1 VNISHHSLSC
11 QPVPVPG
18 SELDEALQEIR
29 ARLGCAPQRLYATN
43 GRPIRFGRGKSAWA
57 FVRYV
62 NGTWVVSFGDWRTQ
76 VQYRWTSHEQHGL
89 TEVELR
95 RLEEDVRRLLEQEK
109 RKQEERQAATARSI
123 QAQWEALP
131 PAPADHPYL
140 VRKGVQPHGIRIK
153 AGSLV
158 VPLYDGKGQL
168 WSWQTIDAAGRK
180 RFYKGGRA
188 FGLFFTFAQP
198 GQLEAANTILIC
210 EGWATGATLHE
221 ATGLPVAAAMNCGNL
236 LPVAQALHGKYPQC
250 RLVICADD
258 DWKTAGNPGVT
269 EAEKAARF
277 VGAAVVVPLW
287 SGERGEKDTD
297 FNDLAQAE
305 GLDTVR
311 RIVEAV
317 LVAPAPEASAL
328 SKAEPLPE
336 TPESKADNAPTPD
349 EATDSVPEV
358 PSPGVPD
365 DEAPGKAKG
374 RAKAKVPV
382 KAKAKAKGKEPAKA
396 EDKAPVEAKPK
407 APDKAKTLAKA
418 EDKAPSKAKD
428 KAPVKAKAKTPGKA
442 KDNAP
447 EKQEWTFQDTVRFRL
462 QELFGV
468 SLEGPLPYG
477 QPIRFRTSGFGQ
489 TGWCIL
495 YRLPSGAEAAE
506 YGDRLTGVHYREFS
520 KDKDSISKQE
530 GQRLEEEL
538 RQAKQEEQQR
548 QEEANRQV
556 AEEARAEWD
565 SLLPALPDHPY
576 LQRAVQPHD
585 ARVTRKGALC
595 VPLRDTDWR
604 LWNLWFFEADGKTW
618 KVSGGRTRG
627 LFAPFGERASFEAAE
642 AILVCADWLTGALLH
657 EATGLPVAASDRL
670 DATLQAMREWLP
682 RVKLAICVDDPAGVE
697 EAGIASRNIGAIIVT
712 PPSEGEPVT
721 FLDLAST
728 RGREALRQLVSDALR
743 QNPRP
748 GKNERPCFWLVVEPA
763 VIGEQ
768 EYKAGVYHCGI
779 EYEKQFGKVVP
790 VPTETWLCSPIRLE
804 ARTTEWPDGAQG
816 VRLSV
821 WDGRKW
827 RDVVLPR
834 GTLAST
840 RDYRKILLAEGAI
853 LETHSKNA
861 RAWLE
866 EYLQQPPARWE
877 YTTERTGWHGQQY
890 VFPDVTI
897 GKGATILFTGARTTD
912 EPLTAGELADWQ
924 KSVAALAVGNPLLV
938 FSISLA
944 FAGPLL
950 KPTGH
955 NAVLV
960 QLVGRSTT
968 GKTTCLLA
976 ANSVVGPPELVT
988 TWYTTDNG
996 LERKALAH
1004 CDGFL
1009 ALDEIGQVE
1018 PKVLAHSVYTLAN
1031 GTAKQRAKVYEHGVG
1046 AAPTQHWRV
1055 AVLSTGEKTI
1065 ETLLALD
1072 KRNVNAGQAVRFIEI
1087 PAEERHGAFTELHGY
1102 ESGAAFADALR
1113 KAVRQYYGTPIRAFL
1128 EQLSGDD
1135 RDALNQVLDKCTA
1148 RLRAAV
1154 ASSDAAP
1161 GAQASRVLTS
1171 VALVA
1176 AAGEL
1181 ATSYGITGWNQG
1193 EAFRAALHC
1202 YRLWAQRRSAGTDF
1216 EVTALLRQVRD
1227 FITRHTDS
1235 RFTPVDGGVPGGEA
1249 RNNPVVYNRAGY
1261 YRDRDGDRDED
1272 RDEDREYLFTPDGFR
1287 EATRGFD
1294 FLHARQELK
1303 RLGVLAPGGKHD
1315 SQSVWVGK
1323 AKVRVYAV
1331 SLNALSRALEQVEG
1345 GE

>member
-1 VNISHHSLSC
+1 MDLSHHSLSR
-11 QPVPVPG
+11 QSAPAPG
-18 SELDEALQEIR
+18 SALDEALQEIR
-29 ARLGCAPQRLYATN
+29 VRLGFAPQRLYATN
-43 GRPIRFGRGKSAWA
+43 GSPIRFGRGKSAWA

-221 ATGLPVAAAMNCGNL
+221 ATELPVAAAMNCGNL

-349 EATDSVPEV
+349 EATDSVPGA

-374 RAKAKVPV
+374 RAKAKALV
-382 KAKAKAKGKEPAKA
+382 KAK
-396 EDKAPVEAKPK
+396 V
-407 APDKAKTLAKA
+407 
-418 EDKAPSKAKD
+418 KD
-428 KAPVKAKAKTPGKA
+428 KAPVKAPDKAEDKEPV
-442 KDNAP
+442 
-447 EKQEWTFQDTVRFRL
+447 KQEWTFQDTVRFNL

-468 SLEGPLPYG
+468 KLEGPLPYG
-477 QPIRFRTSGFGQ
+477 EYIRFHTSGFGQ

-506 YGDRLTGVHYREFS
+506 YGDRLTGVYRQQFS
-520 KDKDSISKQE
+520 KDHISPQE
-530 GQRLEEEL
+530 KRQLEAEL
-538 RQAKQEEQQR
+538 HQLKQEEQQR
-548 QEEANRQV
+548 QEEAHKQA
-556 AEEARAEWD
+556 AEKARAEWD
-565 SLLPALPDHPY
+565 SLLPALPDHPC
-576 LQRAVQPHD
+576 LQGAGVQPHD

-595 VPLRDTDWR
+595 VPLCDTDWR
-604 LWNLWFFEADGKTW
+604 LWNLWFFQADGKTW
-618 KVSGGRTRG
+618 KVSGGRTSG
-627 LFAPFGERASFEAAE
+627 LFSPLGERASFEAAE

-682 RVKLAICVDDPAGVE
+682 RVRVKLAICVDDPAGVE
-697 EAGIASRNIGAIIVT
+697 EARIASRNIGAIVVT
-712 PPSEGEPVT
+712 PSEGEPVT
-721 FLDLAST
+721 FLDLAGT

-743 QNPRP
+743 QNPHP
-748 GKNERPCFWLVVEPA
+748 GKDERPCFWVLEEPME
-763 VIGEQ
+763 IREGNGSRQ
-768 EYKAGVYHCGI
+768 YKPGVYYCGT
-779 EYEKQFGKVVP
+779 ESEKVLGRTVEVP
-790 VPTETWLCSPIRLE
+790 VETWLCSPMRLV
-804 ARTTEWPDGAQG
+804 ARTIEWPNGDQG
-816 VRLSV
+816 VRLKVHDGSV
-821 WDGRKW
+821 WH
-827 RDVVLPR
+827 DVVLPR
-834 GTLAST
+834 EKLASAQ
-840 RDYRKILLAEGAI
+840 DYRRPLLAKGACF
-853 LETHSKNA
+853 ETQSKNA
-861 RAWLE
+861 RARLE
-866 EYLQQPPARWE
+866 EYLQQPLPRRE
-877 YTTERTGWHGQQY
+877 YTTERTGWHDKQY
-890 VFPDVTI
+890 VLPDATVGT
-897 GKGATILFTGARTTD
+897 GATILFTGARATD

-924 KSVAALAVGNPLLV
+924 KSVAALAVGNPLLA

-960 QLVGRSTT
+960 QIVGRSTT

-976 ANSVVGPPELVT
+976 ANSVVGPPALVT

-1031 GTAKQRAKVYEHGVG
+1031 GTAKQRAKAYEHGVG

-1055 AVLSTGEKTI
+1055 AALSTGEKTI

-1087 PAEERHGAFTELHGY
+1087 PAEEQYGAFTTLHGY

-1113 KAVRQYYGTPIRAFL
+1113 RAVRQCYGTPIRAFL
-1128 EQLSGDD
+1128 EKLCNEKLCNDD
-1135 RDALNQVLDKCTA
+1135 RDALNRNALNQVLDGCTT
-1148 RLRAAV
+1148 RLLEAV
-1154 ASSDAAP
+1154 KNNGTAP

-1171 VALVA
+1171 MALVA

-1181 ATSYGITGWNQG
+1181 ATSYGITGWKQG
-1193 EAFRAALHC
+1193 TALEAALYC
-1202 YRLWAQRRSAGTDF
+1202 YRLWARRRAASTDF
-1216 EVTALLRQVRD
+1216 ETTSIIRLVYD
-1227 FITRHTDS
+1227 YITRYGDL
-1235 RFTPVDGGVPGGEA
+1235 RFSPIGGGMPGDEQAGDIPGGESGTTSGTVY
-1249 RNNPVVYNRAGY
+1249 NPVVHHRAGW
-1261 YRDRDGDRDED
+1261 YRDLWNGDRH
-1272 RDEDREYLFTPDGFR
+1272 YLFTHNGF
-1287 EATRGFD
+1287 ENAVKGFD
-1294 FLHARQELK
+1294 PRHARSVLK
-1303 RLGVLAPGGKHD
+1303 SLGALIPGKDHD
-1315 SQSVWVGK
+1315 SQLVRPGTGYPDR
-1323 AKVRVYAV
+1323 ARVYAI
-1331 SLNALSRALEQVEG
+1331 SFNALSHALEQVG
-1345 GE
+1345 GCE